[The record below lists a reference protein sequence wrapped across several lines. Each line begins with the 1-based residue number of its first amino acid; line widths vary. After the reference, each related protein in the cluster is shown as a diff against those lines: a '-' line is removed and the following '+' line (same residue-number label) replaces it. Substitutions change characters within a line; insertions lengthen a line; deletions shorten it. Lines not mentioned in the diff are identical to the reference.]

1 MLILLPPSEGKLCPA
16 RGKALALDQLKDPTL
31 SEARERVL
39 SDLMGFCRSEPEQAR
54 QVLGLSEKLAHWVRH
69 NRDLAAAP
77 TATASRIYTG
87 VLFGELGLTELIGQE
102 ARRANRRLIIFSA
115 LFGLIRPHDRIPCY
129 RLSGNV
135 TLPDVGSLTK
145 FWRGPISVA
154 LQRAPGK
161 QLIVDMRSAP
171 YAAMW
176 SPDSESNESVV
187 QVKIW
192 QRAPSGLRTAVSHHN
207 KATKGQLARHLATTR
222 DDLSTATELLDAT
235 LAHGWQTELD
245 DSTNPTRLDVYIT
258 G

>member
-16 RGKALALDQLKDPTL
+16 RGKALTLDQLRDPTL
-31 SEARERVL
+31 SEAREKVL
-39 SDLMGFCRSEPEQAR
+39 STLIRFCRSEPEQAR

-69 NRDLAAAP
+69 NRDLADAP

-87 VLFGELGLTELIGQE
+87 VLFGELGLTKLIGQE
-102 ARRANRRLIIFSA
+102 ARRASRRLIIFSA

-135 TLPDVGSLTK
+135 TLPDVGNLTT

-154 LQRAPGK
+154 LERAAGK
-161 QLIVDMRSAP
+161 KLIVDMRSAP

-176 SPDSESNESVV
+176 SPSSESVV

-192 QRAPSGLRTAVSHHN
+192 QRAQSGLRTAVSHHN
-207 KATKGQLARHLATTR
+207 KATKGQLARYLATTG

-245 DSTNPTRLDVYIT
+245 DSTSPARLDVYIT